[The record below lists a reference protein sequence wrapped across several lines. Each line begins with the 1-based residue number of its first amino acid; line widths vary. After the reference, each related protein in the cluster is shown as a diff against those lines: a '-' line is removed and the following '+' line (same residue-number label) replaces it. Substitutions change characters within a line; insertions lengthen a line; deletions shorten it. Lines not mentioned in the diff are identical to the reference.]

1 MDTTT
6 IAALTAGVMALV
18 EAIKHAGLPSRWA
31 PLAALGAGIVVGL
44 GYWLAFGG
52 DAGELIWSGILA
64 AIGAAGLYS
73 GGKSIVQGS

>member
-73 GGKSIVQGS
+73 GGKSLVQGS

>member
-18 EAIKHAGLPSRWA
+18 EAIKRAGLPSRWA

-73 GGKSIVQGS
+73 GGKAIAQGG

>member
-73 GGKSIVQGS
+73 GGKSLV

>member
-73 GGKSIVQGS
+73 GGKSLVQS